1 MSGPE
6 DFNSDRT
13 GKQVET
19 MKGMAQIARQ
29 VAAISRRL
37 LREWGAT
44 HSVTPEQQQELE
56 QRFNETVAATDPNT
70 LFDDLANTL
79 AEQLRSSGAGEFFEA
94 RDHGRAVDEFRE
106 ELKKRLS

>member
-29 VAAISRRL
+29 VAAISSRL

-56 QRFNETVAATDPNT
+56 QRFNETVAATDPIRYLMILPT
-70 LFDDLANTL
+70 H
-79 AEQLRSSGAGEFFEA
+79 LRSNYVLLERENFSRRETTE
-94 RDHGRAVDEFRE
+94 GRSMNLGKSSKSD
-106 ELKKRLS
+106 